1 MVLFNQNK
9 KTLIKANADEVYDV
23 SGAGDTVIASLA
35 YCLANSVSIVNAVK
49 FSNMTAGIVVG
60 KHGTAIIKKN
70 DIKKMRNFL

>member
-1 MVLFNQNK
+1 MMLLNHNK

-35 YCLANSVSIVNAVK
+35 FCLAKSISIVDAVK

-60 KHGTAIIKKN
+60 KHGTSIIRKN